1 MLFYGYQL
9 VTVYTAGSVIDVM
22 GQTDMFLQE
31 DEEALL
37 NNDGITAFINSMPY
51 PTLLVSHHR
60 IVIAANLK
68 LCDFLRLPYNTITI
82 KGKNTL
88 EVLGQMSQQFKNPEG
103 IANRI
108 LEITAKQ
115 QPVYN
120 DRIDTTDD
128 RVIYRD
134 YAPFV
139 FNGKAVA
146 DMWIFYDATEQVKA
160 ADAIAEQKLFYEDI
174 LNKVPSDIAVFSPE
188 LKYLFVNPAAIRD
201 EATRKWVIGKNDYD
215 FCRERNKDLA
225 IAERRERIQRKVLE
239 DKKDVEWEEKM
250 INRQGGVSY
259 HMRKISPV
267 LDAAG
272 NIKMLIGYG
281 FDITERKKFE
291 EQVIISEKKFKDLFN
306 YSQALICTHDMNGHL
321 IDVNP
326 AFCEQTGYGAEE
338 AIGKS
343 IAYFLPEKD
352 KAQFDEN
359 YLIPVKNNQRVKGL
373 FRVLH
378 KNGSLV
384 YLLYQ
389 NFRVEQPGEEPYIV
403 SFSQDVTERVT
414 MEKELKEAKKI
425 TEETAKVKEKF
436 LANMSHEI
444 RTPMNGIMGIT
455 ALLQKTRLDTEQAE
469 YLKIVQD
476 SAQVLLNI
484 INDILDLEK
493 INSGNINLEIIP
505 FDVGTRLK
513 EIISLFTPVAK
524 DKKLALQ
531 LDVKIKPGTVL
542 AGDPTR
548 FTQIMNNLISNAIK
562 FTHEGGVT
570 VTASIIH
577 SDEETTTVYLTV
589 KDTGIGIAD
598 KGFEKIFTPFTQAY
612 PETTRMYGGTGLGLA
627 ITKNLVDMQ
636 NGRIWI
642 DSKLNEGSTFHV
654 EIPFKTYNQQAAM
667 SNKIEN
673 RQSRVINKQL
683 KVLLAED
690 NDINQLLANKI
701 LQHFGFNAKTA
712 NNGKEAVQMLLDEDF
727 DVILMDI
734 QMPVKNGIE
743 AASEIRA
750 LADERKKSIPI
761 IALTAN
767 ALKGEE
773 EKYFAVGMNG
783 YLTKPFKE
791 KELYETISSVLPAE
805 YLEDNGTVESNKPAD
820 APAAEDKDEKLYDL
834 ADLRI
839 IQKDDEAFVKNIVG
853 LFIANVPKNAAEL
866 VTATDNGDWD
876 KVYFIAHK
884 MKSSIELVN
893 IESIR
898 ADVKRVE
905 LNAKTKT
912 NLEEIPEKVA
922 YINTVVA
929 KASAQMKE
937 EFGL

>member
-1 MLFYGYQL
+1 ML
-9 VTVYTAGSVIDVM
+9 
-22 GQTDMFLQE
+22 LQDGE
-31 DEEALL
+31 NALL

-51 PTLLVSHHR
+51 PTLLVSHNR
-60 IVIAANLK
+60 VVIAANQK
-68 LCDFLRLPYNTITI
+68 LCDFLQLPYNVNTV

-88 EVLGQMSQQFKNPEG
+88 QVLGQVSQQFKNPES
-103 IANRI
+103 IAERI

-128 RVIYRD
+128 RVIFRD
-134 YAPFV
+134 YAPFIHK
-139 FNGKAVA
+139 GKAVA
-146 DMWIFYDATEQVKA
+146 DMWIFYDATEQIRSANAV
-160 ADAIAEQKLFYEDI
+160 AEQKLFYEDI
-174 LNKVPSDIAVFSPE
+174 LNKVPSDIAVLSPQ
-188 LKYLFVNPAAIRD
+188 LKYLFVNPEAIRD
-201 EATRKWVIGKNDYD
+201 EATRQWIIGKDDFD
-215 FCRERNKDLA
+215 FCRERNKDFA
-225 IAERRERIQRKVLE
+225 IAERRQKIQLKVLE
-239 DKKDVEWEEKM
+239 EKKDVEWEEKM
-250 INRQGGVSY
+250 ISREGEVSY
-259 HMRKISPV
+259 HLRKINPV
-267 LDAAG
+267 LDADG
-272 NIKMLIGYG
+272 NIKLLIGYG
-281 FDITERKKFE
+281 FNITERKKIE
-291 EQVIISEKKFKDLFN
+291 EQVTVSEKKFKDLFN
-306 YSQALICTHDMNGHL
+306 YSQALICTHDMDGRL

-326 AFCEQTGYGAEE
+326 AFCEQTGYLAED
-338 AIGKS
+338 ATGKS
-343 IAYFLPEKD
+343 IMYFLPETD
-352 KAQFDEN
+352 KAQFEAN
-359 YLIPVKNNQRVKGL
+359 YLTPVKNNKRVKGL

-378 KNGSLV
+378 KTGGLV

-403 SFSQDVTERVT
+403 SFSQDVTERIK

-455 ALLQKTRLDTEQAE
+455 ALLQKTRLDAEQAA

-493 INSGNINLEIIP
+493 INTGNINLEIIP
-505 FDVGTRLK
+505 FDIGARLK
-513 EIISLFTPVAK
+513 DITSLFTPVAK
-524 DKKLALQ
+524 DKKLALL
-531 LDVKIKPGTVL
+531 LDVKINPGTVL

-577 SDEETTTVYLTV
+577 TNEETTTVYLTV

-598 KGFEKIFTPFTQAY
+598 KGLETIFTPFTQAY

-642 DSKLNEGSTFHV
+642 DSRLNMGSTFHV
-654 EIPFKTYNQQAAM
+654 EIPFKTFNQQAAM
-667 SNKIEN
+667 SIKTDT
-673 RQSRVINKQL
+673 RQSKVITKQL

-743 AASEIRA
+743 AAADIRA
-750 LADERKKSIPI
+750 LADERKKNIPI

-791 KELYETISSVLPAE
+791 KELYETISGVLPAE
-805 YLEDNGTVESNKPAD
+805 YLEDNGHVEGSNGTD
-820 APAAEDKDEKLYDL
+820 TPAAEDKDEKLYNL

-839 IQKDDEAFVKNIVG
+839 IQKDDEGFVKNIVS

-866 VTATDNGDWD
+866 VIASDNGDWD

-922 YINTVVA
+922 YINLVVE
-929 KASAQMKE
+929 KAATQMKE
-937 EFGL
+937 EFEL